1 MPHCIREPLRA
12 RSVRIT
18 SALTVITLA
27 GLLLTGCIAVGGT
40 EQHTQP
46 TLGRQLLDL
55 KLARDTGAI
64 DEDQYQHARKDL
76 LAKS

>member
-1 MPHCIREPLRA
+1 MPQFIRRPLRA
-12 RSVRIT
+12 RPVRIA
-18 SALTVITLA
+18 SALAIFTVA
-27 GLLLTGCIAVGGT
+27 SLLLTGCIAVGGT

-64 DEDQYQHARKDL
+64 DEEQYQHARKDL

>member
-12 RSVRIT
+12 RPVRIASIHT
-18 SALTVITLA
+18 FITLG

-40 EQHTQP
+40 EQHNNP
-46 TLGRQLLDL
+46 TLGRQLIDL
-55 KLARDTGAI
+55 KQARDTGAL
-64 DEDQYQHARKDL
+64 DEQQYQHARQEL